1 MLTSWKVDFE
11 AIDVEVQ
18 PEAMQTLHGHGI
30 TRVPAVIVGDHA
42 VHGWNPAA
50 VAGLVGVTYDDAL
63 ALPLPQL
70 QARLDTIL
78 RATQRAIMQVPAQHL
93 HMRTPGRD
101 RSVHQLAYHLF
112 RVGQAYGDAMEQGY
126 LPEAWFEE
134 QPPPDMPDMAAIAQY
149 GEKVRERLHDWCER
163 PAAFDGTVET
173 YYGPQQAAAFFERT
187 VWHTAQ
193 HLRQLYALLDQMG
206 VTPEKPLAGEDFAGL
221 PLPQNVW

>member
-1 MLTSWKVDFE
+1 MLTSWEVDFE

-18 PEAMQTLHGHGI
+18 PKAMETLHTHGI
-30 TRVPAVIVGDHA
+30 TRVPAVVTGARA

-50 VAGLVGVTYDDAL
+50 VAELVGVTYDDAL
-63 ALPLPQL
+63 TLPLSEL
-70 QARLDTIL
+70 KVRLDTIL
-78 RATQRAIMQVPAQHL
+78 QAAQRAIVQVPARHV

-112 RVGQAYGDAMEQGY
+112 RVGQAYRDAREQGY

-149 GEKVRERLHDWCER
+149 GERVRKRLHDWCER
-163 PAAFDGTVET
+163 CETFEGTVAT
-173 YYGPQQAAAFFERT
+173 YYGPQRAAAFFQRT

-193 HLRQLYALLDQMG
+193 HLRQFYALLDQMG
-206 VTPEKPLAGEDFAGL
+206 VTPEEPLAAGDFAGL
-221 PLPQNVW
+221 PLPQSVW

>member
-18 PEAMQTLHGHGI
+18 PKAMETLHKHGI
-30 TRVPAVIVGDHA
+30 TRVPVVMTGDRA

-50 VAGLVGVTYDDAL
+50 VAELVGVTYDDTL
-63 ALPLPQL
+63 ALPLPEL
-70 QARLDTIL
+70 KTRLDTIL
-78 RATQRAIMQVPAQHL
+78 QAAQRAILQVPTGHVHL
-93 HMRTPGRD
+93 RTPGRN

-112 RVGQAYGDAMEQGY
+112 RVGQAYRDAMEQGF

-134 QPPPDMPDMAAIAQY
+134 SPPPDLPDMAAIAQY
-149 GEKVRERLHDWCER
+149 GERVRDGLRDWWQR
-163 PAAFDGTVET
+163 PEAFAGMVET
-173 YYGPQQAAAFFERT
+173 YYGPQQAPAFFQRT

-206 VTPEKPLAGEDFAGL
+206 VTPDTPLTAADFAGL
-221 PLPQNVW
+221 PLPQSVW

>member
-1 MLTSWKVDFE
+1 ME
-11 AIDVEVQ
+11 A
-18 PEAMQTLHGHGI
+18 LHVHGI
-30 TRVPAVIVGDHA
+30 TRVPAVIVSDRA

-63 ALPLPQL
+63 ALPLPEL

-78 RATQRAIMQVPAQHL
+78 RAAQRAIMQVPAQSIHL
-93 HMRTPGRD
+93 RTPGRD

-112 RVGQAYGDAMEQGY
+112 RVGQAYHDAMKQGY

-134 QPPPDMPDMAAIAQY
+134 QPPPDMPDMATIAQY
-149 GEKVRERLHDWCER
+149 GEKVRARLRAWCER

-173 YYGPQQAAAFFERT
+173 YYGPQQAAAFFQRT
-187 VWHTAQ
+187 VWHAAQ

-206 VTPEKPLAGEDFAGL
+206 VTPENPLAAEDFAGL